1 MRLLI
6 NITDIV
12 NTVTNFP
19 HRVLLNDRQVANISK
34 AFANNSAMNVKL
46 KRIFGSGTTTFI
58 ISNKE
63 MECITEI
70 VKCLEDPNL
79 LMKSIPETIENETKE
94 QKRGFRGMLF
104 GGLGASLNAKG
115 VIRAG

>member
-63 MECITEI
+63 MECITKI

-79 LMKSIPETIENETKE
+79 LMKSIPETMKM
-94 QKRGFRGMLF
+94 KRGFRGMLF
-104 GGLGASLNAKG
+104 GGLGTSLNAKG